1 MYLSYIFQETC
12 VLYVAYQ
19 QQQIQILFRK
29 SYCLKYF
36 SPPTISLAIQGGEG
50 GGRYQGTNIGIKS
63 ELSQLLLL
71 MEQNSTYNTSI
82 KFKTVLTNGNYKF
95 LLGLAIE
102 RKCKH
107 KHF

>member
-1 MYLSYIFQETC
+1 M
-12 VLYVAYQ
+12 
-19 QQQIQILFRK
+19 
-29 SYCLKYF
+29 
-36 SPPTISLAIQGGEG
+36 
-50 GGRYQGTNIGIKS
+50 YQGTNIGIKS
-63 ELSQLLLL
+63 KLSQLLLL

-82 KFKTVLTNGNYKF
+82 KFKTILTNGNYKF